1 MERGETHLRLVAEA
15 ELRRAREQDAGV
27 PAGRRV
33 VRIAE
38 ALTAVG
44 AIDAATAGAIQDDF
58 ELALAGR
65 QRNPQARWPAD
76 APWQPTGWR
85 WMPRAKTGP
94 SAQHGAPGRLVPVG
108 MTIPLR
114 SAESHGELHLLTYV
128 QTAAGAWF
136 TMMAG
141 LYGEPVPRSPRPD
154 LPGRELLSLLAATDE
169 AGRAYSLN
177 FTGGGASGGNGSSE
191 WSGQLRLRPD
201 PPPGLPWLDL
211 VTGPADRA
219 TRIHLDPPPPPE
231 VRISP
236 TALAPGEHLL
246 NRLAASLL
254 AGERTR
260 LGPGLLTGAAE
271 ELDDIVEAL
280 QAVGALPPLSPVPG
294 QLATL
299 YARMN
304 VPGVTA
310 GPAGDLPERWLSVL
324 ARQGGHPDPAAS
336 QSSAG
341 AAVALP
347 EVDGIKI
354 LILGLHRNEHGT
366 VLHLQA
372 SAVEP
377 KGGLPLLWLRDDGGH
392 WHTTRPR
399 GTSTRDGEVTMRLL
413 IVPPVHRTAW
423 IEVVAAG
430 ASAEART
437 TLALSWSLTRRPA
450 RYLT

>member
-1 MERGETHLRLVAEA
+1 MDRGETHLRLVAEA
-15 ELRRAREQDAGV
+15 ELRRAREQDASV
-27 PAGRRV
+27 PVGGRV
-33 VRIAE
+33 ARIAE

-44 AIDAATAGAIQDDF
+44 AIDAATADAIQDDF

-65 QRNPQARWPAD
+65 QRKPPARWPAH
-76 APWQPTGWR
+76 APWQPAGLR
-85 WMPRAKTGP
+85 RMPRAKTRP
-94 SAQHGAPGRLVPVG
+94 SAQHGSPDRLVPVG

-114 SAESHGELHLLTYV
+114 SEESHGELHLLTYV

-136 TMMAG
+136 TTMAG
-141 LYGEPVPRSPRPD
+141 LHSEPVPGSPQPD
-154 LPGRELLSLLAATDE
+154 LPGRELLNLLAATDE
-169 AGRAYSLN
+169 AGHAYSLI
-177 FTGGGASGGNGSSE
+177 FTGGASGSSGGSE
-191 WSGQLRLRPD
+191 WSGRLRLRPD
-201 PPPGLPWLDL
+201 PPPGLRWLDL
-211 VTGPADRA
+211 ATGPAERA
-219 TRIHLDPPPPPE
+219 TRIHLDPAPPPE
-231 VRISP
+231 VTISP
-236 TALAPGEHLL
+236 TALTPGEHLL

-254 AGERTR
+254 GSGGTR
-260 LGPGLLTGAAE
+260 RGPGLLTGAAE
-271 ELDDIVEAL
+271 DLDDIVEAL
-280 QAVGALPPLSPVPG
+280 RAAGALPPLSPVPG

-304 VPGVTA
+304 VPGVTEA
-310 GPAGDLPERWLSVL
+310 SAGDLPERWLSVL
-324 ARQGGHPDPAAS
+324 ARQPGNPDPAPG

-354 LILGLHRNEHGT
+354 LILGLHRNENGT

-377 KGGLPLLWLRDDGGH
+377 QGGLPVLWLRDDGGH

-399 GTSTRDGEVTMRLL
+399 GTSARDGEVTMRLL

-430 ASAEART
+430 TSAEVRT
-437 TLALSWSLTRRPA
+437 TLALRWS
-450 RYLT
+450 

>member
-1 MERGETHLRLVAEA
+1 VDRAETHLRLVAEA
-15 ELRRAREQDAGV
+15 ELRRARERDASV
-27 PAGRRV
+27 PVGGRV
-33 VRIAE
+33 GRIAE

-44 AIDAATAGAIQDDF
+44 AIDAATADAIQDDF

-65 QRNPQARWPAD
+65 QRKPPARWPAH
-76 APWQPTGWR
+76 APWQPAGLR
-85 WMPRAKTGP
+85 WMPRVKTGP
-94 SAQHGAPGRLVPVG
+94 SARHGAPDRLVPVG

-114 SAESHGELHLLTYV
+114 SAESHG
-128 QTAAGAWF
+128 
-136 TMMAG
+136 
-141 LYGEPVPRSPRPD
+141 
-154 LPGRELLSLLAATDE
+154 
-169 AGRAYSLN
+169 
-177 FTGGGASGGNGSSE
+177 ASGGSGSSE
-191 WSGQLRLRPD
+191 LSGQLRLRPD
-201 PPPGLPWLDL
+201 PPPGLRWLDL
-211 VTGPADRA
+211 AAGPAERA
-219 TRIHLDPPPPPE
+219 TRVRLDPAPPPE
-231 VRISP
+231 VTISP
-236 TALAPGEHLL
+236 TALTPGEHLL

-254 AGERTR
+254 GSGRTR
-260 LGPGLLTGAAE
+260 IGPVLLTGTAE
-271 ELDDIVEAL
+271 DLDDIVEAL

-310 GPAGDLPERWLSVL
+310 APAGDLPERWLSVL
-324 ARQGGHPDPAAS
+324 DRPRGNPDPEPG

-341 AAVALP
+341 AAVTLP

-354 LILGLHRNEHGT
+354 LILGLHRNENGT

-377 KGGLPLLWLRDDGGH
+377 KGGLPVLWLRDDGGH

-430 ASAEART
+430 MSAEVLT
-437 TLALSWSLTRRPA
+437 TLALRWS
-450 RYLT
+450 